1 MKREELPGFVRELP
15 ITILTI
21 LILAVILAHVF
32 SPLYRHYF
40 KKKAEESRSSDAQE
54 MLLPDESFEDA
65 PGNVDKSETNEDSD
79 DYSE

>member
-32 SPLYRHYF
+32 APIYRHY
-40 KKKAEESRSSDAQE
+40 KKKTEELRTAEDQE
-54 MLLPDESFEDA
+54 MTVSAE
-65 PGNVDKSETNEDSD
+65 ETNESV
-79 DYSE
+79 SE

>member
-1 MKREELPGFVRELP
+1 MKREIPGFVRELP

-21 LILAVILAHVF
+21 LLMALILAHVF

-65 PGNVDKSETNEDSD
+65 PGNVDAPEGDTDGSSN
-79 DYSE
+79 

>member
-32 SPLYRHYF
+32 SPLYRHY
-40 KKKAEESRSSDAQE
+40 KKKAEDLKTTKSQE
-54 MLLPDESFEDA
+54 MELMDEMIEDA
-65 PGNVDKSETNEDSD
+65 PGSLNEPESNGDSD
-79 DYSE
+79 DPSD

>member
-32 SPLYRHYF
+32 SPLYRHY
-40 KKKAEESRSSDAQE
+40 KKKAEELKTTKSQE
-54 MLLPDESFEDA
+54 MELMDEMIEDA
-65 PGNVDKSETNEDSD
+65 PGSIDEPEPDVDSD
-79 DYSE
+79 DPAD

>member
-32 SPLYRHYF
+32 SPIYRHY
-40 KKKAEESRSSDAQE
+40 KKKAEDFRSAEDQE
-54 MLLPDESFEDA
+54 IAILNEIVEDA
-65 PGNVDKSETNEDSD
+65 PESVDGPGSNEDSD
-79 DYSE
+79 GSSD

>member
-32 SPLYRHYF
+32 SPIYRHY
-40 KKKAEESRSSDAQE
+40 KKKAEGNRSRDAQE
-54 MLLPDESFEDA
+54 MLLPDESVEDA

>member
-32 SPLYRHYF
+32 SPIYRHY
-40 KKKAEESRSSDAQE
+40 KKKAEELQTTKAQE
-54 MLLPDESFEDA
+54 MELMDEIVEDA
-65 PGNVDKSETNEDSD
+65 PGNVGGSESNEDSD
-79 DYSE
+79 SSSE